1 VTAREWFTPREA
13 AGYLGL
19 SVSAIRLMIRD
30 GRLPARRLRGSRLL
44 RISRQELERLL
55 EPLPPPARPRTR
67 EAPAGAGAEYR
78 PEGGE
83 TPCEV
88 ISVGAGETRGP

>member
-1 VTAREWFTPREA
+1 VIATAREWFTPREA
-13 AGYLGL
+13 ASYLGL

-55 EPLPPPARPRTR
+55 EPLPPR
-67 EAPAGAGAEYR
+67 EAPAGAGAEHR
-78 PEGGE
+78 PGGGE
-83 TPCEV
+83 ALCEV